1 MKKSYTL
8 SLEKKEWNNCL
19 HDVYDKKKKDI
30 KIDGFRKG
38 QVPYDVYTKKAG
50 VESLYMDAI
59 DAAVDILYAKLL
71 SDKETITPAATPSI
85 DIKNISK
92 DMVEIE
98 FTIVGAPEVKL
109 GKYKSLGIKKEEI
122 KVTEE
127 EVEHELNHLKEHFV
141 DEKVAE
147 LGDATLVNS
156 NKIENENVVENSV
169 EQEISKE
176 VKQEK
181 EEVVKPTNAETTPKE
196 DTYFTTSKLE
206 RENIYSQMLETYQEI
221 YNNANSTQ
229 EQKEKAI
236 EEIAKIN
243 ERRNAIMI
251 AENLI
256 LAKGIENVV
265 IFANENSVS
274 VIAKAETLEPEKIAQ
289 IQNIVS
295 RELEVG
301 AEIISISTK

>member
-1 MKKSYTL
+1 
-8 SLEKKEWNNCL
+8 
-19 HDVYDKKKKDI
+19 
-30 KIDGFRKG
+30 
-38 QVPYDVYTKKAG
+38 
-50 VESLYMDAI
+50 
-59 DAAVDILYAKLL
+59 
-71 SDKETITPAATPSI
+71 
-85 DIKNISK
+85 
-92 DMVEIE
+92 
-98 FTIVGAPEVKL
+98 
-109 GKYKSLGIKKEEI
+109 
-122 KVTEE
+122 
-127 EVEHELNHLKEHFV
+127 
-141 DEKVAE
+141 
-147 LGDATLVNS
+147 
-156 NKIENENVVENSV
+156 
-169 EQEISKE
+169 
-176 VKQEK
+176 
-181 EEVVKPTNAETTPKE
+181 
-196 DTYFTTSKLE
+196 
-206 RENIYSQMLETYQEI
+206 MLETYQEI

>member
-1 MKKSYTL
+1 MKILKRNQL
-8 SLEKKEWNNCL
+8 IILVISLML
-19 HDVYDKKKKDI
+19 V
-30 KIDGFRKG
+30 
-38 QVPYDVYTKKAG
+38 TAG
-50 VESLYMDAI
+50 YLNFTSTNAQDNT
-59 DAAVDILYAKLL
+59 
-71 SDKETITPAATPSI
+71 KET
-85 DIKNISK
+85 
-92 DMVEIE
+92 
-98 FTIVGAPEVKL
+98 
-109 GKYKSLGIKKEEI
+109 
-122 KVTEE
+122 
-127 EVEHELNHLKEHFV
+127 
-141 DEKVAE
+141 VAE

-169 EQEISKE
+169 EQE
-176 VKQEK
+176 VPK
-181 EEVVKPTNAETTPKE
+181 EEKKEEEEVKPTNAETTSKE

-236 EEIAKIN
+236 GEIAKIN